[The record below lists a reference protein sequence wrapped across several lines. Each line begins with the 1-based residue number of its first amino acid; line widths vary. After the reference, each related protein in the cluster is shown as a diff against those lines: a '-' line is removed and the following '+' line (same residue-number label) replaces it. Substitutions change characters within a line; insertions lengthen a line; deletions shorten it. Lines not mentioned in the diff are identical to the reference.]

1 LLSGGAV
8 TVAQTDKEL
17 RVTVAEK
24 DSPPV
29 DTVVKLELDG
39 PAMEIPPIV
48 TPQAATLTPT
58 PAKKT

>member
-1 LLSGGAV
+1 M
-8 TVAQTDKEL
+8 TVAQTDNEL

-24 DSPPV
+24 HSPPV

-39 PAMEIPPIV
+39 PAMEIPPSV
-48 TPQAATLTPT
+48 TPQAATPT